1 MTRIN
6 CVPPTELTVK
16 HLVAEYRELPRVFGL
31 VRLAVARGEAPD
43 DPRNPL
49 AYTLGKGHIRFF
61 YCRLG
66 YLTRRQQALVAE
78 MQRRGYQ
85 PSFTETAQLLA
96 GLPPEWCAD
105 WEPTA
110 EALALNRARI
120 AERSGERRLT
130 GSAAD
135 PRDDLM

>member
-31 VRLAVARGEAPD
+31 VRLAIVRGEAPD
-43 DPRNPL
+43 DPRNPT

-61 YCRLG
+61 YARLG
-66 YLTRRQQALVAE
+66 YLSKRQQALVDE
-78 MQRRGYQ
+78 MRRRGYQ
-85 PSFTETAQLLA
+85 PTFVETEQLAA
-96 GLPPEWCAD
+96 GLPPEWCCD
-105 WEPTA
+105 WEPTQ

-120 AERSGERRLT
+120 AKRSGMKATE
-130 GSAAD
+130 
-135 PRDDLM
+135 

>member
-31 VRLAVARGEAPD
+31 VRLAIARGELPD
-43 DPRNPL
+43 DPRNPV

-61 YCRLG
+61 YARLG

-78 MQRRGYQ
+78 MRRRGYQ
-85 PSFTETAQLLA
+85 PTFVETEQLAA
-96 GLPPEWCAD
+96 GVPLEWCCD
-105 WEPTA
+105 WEPTV

-120 AERSGERRLT
+120 AERG
-130 GSAAD
+130 GAKAAE
-135 PRDDLM
+135 